1 MLTDVIGTSSAGSN
15 LYAASAASVDPRP
28 ASVTILSPMR
38 RVVVSLIGLAAS
50 AAAVWILIR
59 SVDLGRTA
67 GAIGAAQIG
76 PLLLTLPLV
85 ALGIWLRSWRWQR
98 LLPEEGQTVPVR
110 RIAPVV
116 LIGYLGNSVLPAR
129 LGEPIRA
136 YVLARRESLSFAAVL
151 GTALLERIVDLTVL
165 AVMAFLAA
173 EIVGAPPW
181 ALQVLG
187 IAAVGGLVIIAVLA
201 IFGLEPSL
209 RFVRRL
215 LAPVR
220 AGALDRF
227 LGPLERFAGGIGGR
241 SRRGPLLQASVL
253 SVFIW
258 LVDGS
263 ICWLVAQSLGLGF
276 SLAGAVLVIGIGALG
291 TSIPSA
297 PGYVGT
303 YELAMS
309 TMARA
314 LGASPEAALGFA
326 IVLHGITLIP
336 VAIAGI
342 VSLIALGSGDLFS
355 LVRAAQIEQQTPR

>member
-1 MLTDVIGTSSAGSN
+1 
-15 LYAASAASVDPRP
+15 
-28 ASVTILSPMR
+28 MR
-38 RVVVSLIGLAAS
+38 RVVVSLVGLAAS
-50 AAAVWILIR
+50 AAAVVILLR
-59 SVDLGRTA
+59 SVDLGLTA
-67 GAIGAAQIG
+67 RAIGAAQIA
-76 PLLLTLPLV
+76 PLLPTLPLV

-98 LLPEEGQTVPVR
+98 LLPEEGQSVPVR

-136 YVLARRESLSFAAVL
+136 YVLARQENLGFAAVF

-173 EIVGAPPW
+173 TLIGAPSW
-181 ALQVLG
+181 AVQLLG
-187 IAAVGGLVIIAVLA
+187 IAALGGLAIIAVLA
-201 IFGLEPSL
+201 VFGLEPSL
-209 RFVRRL
+209 RIAHRL
-215 LAPVR
+215 LARVR
-220 AGALDRF
+220 AGAFDRF
-227 LGPLERFAGGIGGR
+227 LGPFERFASGIGGR
-241 SRRGPLLQASVL
+241 SRRRPLLQATAL

-263 ICWLVAQSLGLGF
+263 ICWLVAWSLGLGF
-276 SLAGAVLVIGIGALG
+276 SLAAAVLVVGIGALG

-314 LGASPEAALGFA
+314 IGAPPEAALGFA
-326 IVLHGITLIP
+326 LVLHGITLIP
-336 VAIAGI
+336 VAIGGI
-342 VSLIALGSGDLFS
+342 VSLMAIGSGDLFS
-355 LVRAAQIEQQTPR
+355 LVRAAQVEQEAPR